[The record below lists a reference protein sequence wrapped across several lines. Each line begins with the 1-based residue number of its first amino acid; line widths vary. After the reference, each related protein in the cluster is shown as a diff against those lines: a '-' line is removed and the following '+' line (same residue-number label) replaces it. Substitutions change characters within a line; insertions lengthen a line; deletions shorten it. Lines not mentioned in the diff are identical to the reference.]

1 MQKKCSAFG
10 LLKTVVFMTKSQL
23 VMMIV
28 FSVISLALVACSA
41 FLGEYY
47 GDEDYFASVF
57 ILFLSYYLPCFLLLL
72 CMNLLGYSRFLYSVP
87 MAKKLLTVAV
97 PLVGTMVCA
106 VITLLAVALTG
117 ISLSV
122 GLVDG
127 NRMSDVLLICAVISL
142 VVQLSFSTQNSV
154 GIGILGCVF
163 GFGLLA
169 FLILTE
175 IAERGS
181 FMYQL
186 CHYGFGVPTAVSA
199 VVCIATYAL
208 GIPLSLWLA
217 KKDYRRRSSKRMVN
231 LMPTN

>member
-47 GDEDYFASVF
+47 GDEDYFVSVF

-106 VITLLAVALTG
+106 VITLLAVVLTG
-117 ISLSV
+117 ISLSA

-127 NRMSDVLLICAVISL
+127 NRMSDVLLVCAAISL

-163 GFGLLA
+163 GFGMLA
-169 FLILTE
+169 FVILTE
-175 IAERGS
+175 ISERGS

-186 CHYGFGVPTAVSA
+186 CRYGLGVPTAVSA
-199 VVCIATYAL
+199 AACIAAYAL
-208 GIPLSLWLA
+208 GIPFSLWLA

-231 LMPTN
+231 LMPAN